1 MNSLIKNQFY
11 EYLEKFLH
19 ELSKSSSKTKKHI
32 DKEYKNVKDEK
43 YIECIKNNLYI
54 HKEQFLGK
62 QEELDEFFKENNIE
76 LLDKINI
83 SEIWAKSDTD
93 NKNAIIQYIK
103 VFVFMFETSNKD
115 TTDENDEN
123 DEVCEQEDE
132 SSSEDNKTEKD
143 FEEMLKE
150 SLLENEENVN
160 SFYKTMDEK
169 DNSIV
174 DLAKNIAEELK
185 GDSSEK
191 DMMNMF
197 NGQGLNGLI
206 TTITSKLDSKMK
218 SGQLDQNK
226 LFTDAQK
233 MMGSNNNLFGN
244 LFNNL
249 NIPKPGSQPFPNTST
264 ANNIKEEN
272 VENVKTTTKAN
283 IKKKKK
289 TKKK

>member
-1 MNSLIKNQFY
+1 MNSLITNQFY
-11 EYLEKFLH
+11 EYLEKFLQ
-19 ELSKSSSKTKKHI
+19 ELSKSSSKTKKCI
-32 DKEYKNVKDEK
+32 DKEYKNIKDEK
-43 YIECIKNNLYI
+43 YIECIKNNIYV
-54 HKEQFLGK
+54 HKEKFLGK
-62 QEELDEFFKENNIE
+62 QEELDDFFKENQIE

-83 SEIWAKSDTD
+83 SEIWSKSDKD

-115 TTDENDEN
+115 TDDCDEE
-123 DEVCEQEDE
+123 CEQESE
-132 SSSEDNKTEKD
+132 SNDTENKTTKD
-143 FEEMLKE
+143 FEEMLKK

-160 SFYKTMDEK
+160 SFYKTMEEK

-206 TTITSKLDSKMK
+206 GTITSKLDSRMK
-218 SGQLDQNK
+218 SGDLDQNK
-226 LFTDAQK
+226 LFSDAQK

-249 NIPKPGSQPFPNTST
+249 NIPQPGSQPFQNASTSEV
-264 ANNIKEEN
+264 KEEN
-272 VENVKTTTKAN
+272 LENVKTEAKAN

>member
-1 MNSLIKNQFY
+1 
-11 EYLEKFLH
+11 
-19 ELSKSSSKTKKHI
+19 
-32 DKEYKNVKDEK
+32 
-43 YIECIKNNLYI
+43 
-54 HKEQFLGK
+54 
-62 QEELDEFFKENNIE
+62 
-76 LLDKINI
+76 
-83 SEIWAKSDTD
+83 
-93 NKNAIIQYIK
+93 
-103 VFVFMFETSNKD
+103 
-115 TTDENDEN
+115 
-123 DEVCEQEDE
+123 
-132 SSSEDNKTEKD
+132 
-143 FEEMLKE
+143 MLKE

-249 NIPKPGSQPFPNTST
+249 NIPKPGSHPFPNTST

-272 VENVKTTTKAN
+272 VENVKTSTKAN

-289 TKKK
+289 PKKK

>member
-1 MNSLIKNQFY
+1 MNSLITNQFY
-11 EYLEKFLH
+11 EYLEKFLQ
-19 ELSKSSSKTKKHI
+19 ELSKSSSKTKKCI
-32 DKEYKNVKDEK
+32 DKEYKNIKDEK
-43 YIECIKNNLYI
+43 YIECIKNNIYV
-54 HKEQFLGK
+54 HKEKFLGK
-62 QEELDEFFKENNIE
+62 QEELDDFFKENQIE

-83 SEIWAKSDTD
+83 SEIWSKSDKD

-115 TTDENDEN
+115 TDDCDEE
-123 DEVCEQEDE
+123 CEQESE
-132 SSSEDNKTEKD
+132 SNDTENKTTKD
-143 FEEMLKE
+143 FEEMLKK

-160 SFYKTMDEK
+160 SFYKTMEEK

-206 TTITSKLDSKMK
+206 GTITSKLDSRMK
-218 SGQLDQNK
+218 SGELDQNK
-226 LFTDAQK
+226 LFSDAQK

-249 NIPKPGSQPFPNTST
+249 NIPQPGSQPFQNASTSEV
-264 ANNIKEEN
+264 KEEN
-272 VENVKTTTKAN
+272 LENVKTEAKAN

>member
-1 MNSLIKNQFY
+1 MNSLIINQFY
-11 EYLEKFLH
+11 EYLEKFLQ
-19 ELSKSSSKTKKHI
+19 ELSKSSSKTKKCI
-32 DKEYKNVKDEK
+32 DKEYKDIKDEK
-43 YIECIKNNLYI
+43 YIECIKNNIFI
-54 HKEQFLGK
+54 HKEKFLGK
-62 QEELDEFFKENNIE
+62 QEELDDFFKENQIE

-83 SEIWAKSDTD
+83 SEIWGKSDKD

-115 TTDENDEN
+115 TDDCDEE
-123 DEVCEQEDE
+123 CEQESE
-132 SSSEDNKTEKD
+132 SNDTENKTTKD
-143 FEEMLKE
+143 FEEMLKK

-160 SFYKTMDEK
+160 SFYKTMEEK

-185 GDSSEK
+185 GNSSEN

-206 TTITSKLDSKMK
+206 GTITSKLDSRMK
-218 SGQLDQNK
+218 SGDLDQNK
-226 LFTDAQK
+226 LFSDAQK

-249 NIPKPGSQPFPNTST
+249 NIPQPGSQPFQNAST
-264 ANNIKEEN
+264 PEVKEEN
-272 VENVKTTTKAN
+272 LENVKTEAKAN

>member
-1 MNSLIKNQFY
+1 MNSLITNQFY
-11 EYLEKFLH
+11 EYLEKFLQ
-19 ELSKSSSKTKKHI
+19 ELSKSSSKTKKCI
-32 DKEYKNVKDEK
+32 DKEYKNIKNEK
-43 YIECIKNNLYI
+43 YIECIKNNIYV
-54 HKEQFLGK
+54 HKEKFLGK
-62 QEELDEFFKENNIE
+62 QEELDDFFKENQIE

-83 SEIWAKSDTD
+83 SEIWSKSDKD

-115 TTDENDEN
+115 TDDCDEE
-123 DEVCEQEDE
+123 CEQESE
-132 SSSEDNKTEKD
+132 SNDTENKTTKD
-143 FEEMLKE
+143 FEEMLKK

-160 SFYKTMDEK
+160 SFYKTMEEK

-206 TTITSKLDSKMK
+206 GTITSKLDSRMK
-218 SGQLDQNK
+218 SGDLDQNK
-226 LFTDAQK
+226 LFSDAQK

-249 NIPKPGSQPFPNTST
+249 NIPQPGSQPFQNASTSEV
-264 ANNIKEEN
+264 KEEN
-272 VENVKTTTKAN
+272 LENVKTEAKAN

>member
-1 MNSLIKNQFY
+1 MNSLITNQFY
-11 EYLEKFLH
+11 EYLEKFLQ
-19 ELSKSSSKTKKHI
+19 ELSKSSSKTKKCI
-32 DKEYKNVKDEK
+32 DKEYKDIKDEK
-43 YIECIKNNLYI
+43 YIECIKNNIFI
-54 HKEQFLGK
+54 HKEKFLGK
-62 QEELDEFFKENNIE
+62 QEELDDFFKENQIE

-83 SEIWAKSDTD
+83 SEIWGKSDKD

-115 TTDENDEN
+115 TDDCDEE
-123 DEVCEQEDE
+123 CEQESE
-132 SSSEDNKTEKD
+132 SNDTENKTTKD
-143 FEEMLKE
+143 FEEMLKK

-160 SFYKTMDEK
+160 SFYKTMEEK

-206 TTITSKLDSKMK
+206 GTITSKLDSRMK
-218 SGQLDQNK
+218 SGDLDQNK
-226 LFTDAQK
+226 LFSDAQK

-249 NIPKPGSQPFPNTST
+249 NIPQPGSQPFQNAST
-264 ANNIKEEN
+264 PEVKEEN
-272 VENVKTTTKAN
+272 LENVKTEAKAN

>member
-1 MNSLIKNQFY
+1 MNSLITNQFY
-11 EYLEKFLH
+11 EYLEKFLQ
-19 ELSKSSSKTKKHI
+19 ELSKSSSKTKKCI
-32 DKEYKNVKDEK
+32 DKEYKNIKDEK
-43 YIECIKNNLYI
+43 YIECIKNNIYV
-54 HKEQFLGK
+54 HKEKFLGK
-62 QEELDEFFKENNIE
+62 QEELDDFFKENQIE

-83 SEIWAKSDTD
+83 SEIWSKSDKD

-115 TTDENDEN
+115 TDDCDEE
-123 DEVCEQEDE
+123 CEQESE
-132 SSSEDNKTEKD
+132 SNDTENKTTKD
-143 FEEMLKE
+143 FEEMLKK

-160 SFYKTMDEK
+160 SFYKTMEEK

-206 TTITSKLDSKMK
+206 GTITSKLDSRMK
-218 SGQLDQNK
+218 SGELDQNK
-226 LFTDAQK
+226 LFSDAQK

-272 VENVKTTTKAN
+272 VENVKTSTKAN

-289 TKKK
+289 PKKK

>member
-1 MNSLIKNQFY
+1 MNSLIINQFY
-11 EYLEKFLH
+11 EYLEKFLQ
-19 ELSKSSSKTKKHI
+19 ELSKSSSKTKKCI
-32 DKEYKNVKDEK
+32 DKEYKDIKDEK
-43 YIECIKNNLYI
+43 YIECIKNNIFI
-54 HKEQFLGK
+54 HKEKFLGK
-62 QEELDEFFKENNIE
+62 QEELDDFFKENQIE

-83 SEIWAKSDTD
+83 SEIWGKSDKD

-115 TTDENDEN
+115 TDDCDEE
-123 DEVCEQEDE
+123 CEQESE
-132 SSSEDNKTEKD
+132 SNDTENKTTKD
-143 FEEMLKE
+143 FEEMLKK

-160 SFYKTMDEK
+160 SFYKTMEEK

-185 GDSSEK
+185 GNSSEK

-206 TTITSKLDSKMK
+206 GTITSKLDSRMK
-218 SGQLDQNK
+218 SGDLDQNK
-226 LFTDAQK
+226 LFSDAQK

-249 NIPKPGSQPFPNTST
+249 NIPQSGSQPFQNAST
-264 ANNIKEEN
+264 PEVKEEN
-272 VENVKTTTKAN
+272 LENVKTEAKAN